1 MIFSVFC
8 WPSARLGKRKPVVS
22 PAAAAAPVSFVNFLR
37 VIFFPW
43 WSDMGTL
50 LSESETGGGGR
61 LMILPRVAPASSRR
75 SVETRGAPAGSRR
88 HTNYFTGYPN
98 VLSEPAISSSVTGS
112 SIVGGT
118 TYVVPSAIFLIVP
131 RTIFPERVFGRRFTT
146 AAVLNDATG
155 PIRSRTRLT
164 ISLRSG

>member
-75 SVETRGAPAGSRR
+75 SVETRGAA
-88 HTNYFTGYPN
+88 
-98 VLSEPAISSSVTGS
+98 A
-112 SIVGGT
+112 
-118 TYVVPSAIFLIVP
+118 
-131 RTIFPERVFGRRFTT
+131 GRRGPPHHLTR
-146 AAVLNDATG
+146 APHVL
-155 PIRSRTRLT
+155 RQ
-164 ISLRSG
+164 